1 MSMPQPTCPHLSEIK
16 DVTPST
22 QGCAECLA
30 RGEHGLLVGWLQGK
44 PAATPLTEVVGC
56 KKALDLNLLELARM
70 LAR

>member
-1 MSMPQPTCPHLSEIK
+1 MGKALPEVPKTLREA
-16 DVTPST
+16 T
-22 QGCAECLA
+22 ECLA